1 MKAHITKEEQEKFI
15 QSEMEKTLTRV
26 KTISMKQGMRAALG
40 VILDKTKQEDKNIQE
55 ILDDIKSYCEKAL
68 GVVNAD

>member
-26 KTISMKQGMRAALG
+26 KTISMKQGMRAVLG
-40 VILDKTKQEDKNIQE
+40 VILDKTKQENKNAQE
-55 ILDDIKSYCEKAL
+55 ILDDIKFYCEKAL